1 MSVPPDLPD
10 TQDLVNRISALEV
23 RMSAVEA
30 ENVRLSADLA
40 TCRAINVLDA
50 ELLSIRD
57 RMSDDGIGGGE

>member
-1 MSVPPDLPD
+1 MFVPPDLPD
-10 TQDLVNRISALEV
+10 WRSIAERMEALEV
-23 RMSAVEA
+23 RMTAAEA
-30 ENVRLSADLA
+30 ESVRLAADLA